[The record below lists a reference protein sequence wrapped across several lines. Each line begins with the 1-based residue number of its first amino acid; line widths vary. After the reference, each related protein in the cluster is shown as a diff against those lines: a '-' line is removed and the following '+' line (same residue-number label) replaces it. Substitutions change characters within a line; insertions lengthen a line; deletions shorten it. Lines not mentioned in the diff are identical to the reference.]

1 MVYTFGSKGE
11 YVYLDNMQVSHRA
24 DVTTYRN
31 YDWDTHACIGWAKD
45 HGYYTGIIDEA
56 LVFND
61 HVSADDVNALYL
73 AAPSYDGNSEP
84 ELEAKAEVK
93 PKNIPSAIGVTSKRN
108 RCDTEKESK

>member
-1 MVYTFGSKGE
+1 M
-11 YVYLDNMQVSHRA
+11 A
-24 DVTTYRN
+24 
-31 YDWDTHACIGWAKD
+31 AC
-45 HGYYTGIIDEA
+45 YTGIIDEA

-93 PKNIPSAIGVTSKRN
+93 PKPKARSQGDYCSL
-108 RCDTEKESK
+108 ESIQHSQLIHRRTPLQL